1 MKKFTLLL
9 SAAFIFSP
17 MMASADVLMKW
28 ARKPLP
34 IDLQIEKERILFVDK
49 NVKVGYP
56 PELDSK
62 LRIQSTGGAVYLKAT
77 ADFPKTRLQLMDV
90 ATGEIILLDVQAKH
104 SVMRLYVQLSLWKV
118 CAKFHIAFLHRLKR
132 SYLHCLC
139 ELLHYSAGNLM
150 GMLSLRFACKTR
162 GNLALI

>member
-1 MKKFTLLL
+1 MKKLTLLL

-17 MMASADVLMKW
+17 MTASADVLMKW

-104 SVMRLYVQLSLWKV
+104 SVANASEPIRFVYENKV
-118 CAKFHIAFLHRLKR
+118 EKQMTIL
-132 SYLHCLC
+132 
-139 ELLHYSAGNLM
+139 
-150 GMLSLRFACKTR
+150 
-162 GNLALI
+162 

>member
-1 MKKFTLLL
+1 MKKLTLLL

-17 MMASADVLMKW
+17 MTASADVLMKW

-104 SVMRLYVQLSLWKV
+104 LLPMQVSQFALFMKIKLKNKQLLMAKMQMHITNQCQMRVRHSPLQL
-118 CAKFHIAFLHRLKR
+118 H
-132 SYLHCLC
+132 
-139 ELLHYSAGNLM
+139 
-150 GMLSLRFACKTR
+150 
-162 GNLALI
+162 